1 VLAGQFADDPA
12 AVDEQ
17 RRADPN
23 LDHERPL
30 LELFEDQLS
39 AADLVIV
46 SKVDEIGEGGLSQV
60 EQHIKQHIAPGVK
73 IIAGNRGQL
82 PFEVVLGLERAS
94 EATIDERHT
103 HHDEDHEHGREHSHS
118 LFDTLVLRLG
128 SLERA
133 ALLRGLEA
141 VVREHVVYRAKGFAA
156 VSDKPMR
163 LVVQGV
169 GQRFESYFDRP
180 WRAEEPRATELVLIG
195 EGLDRARVTRT
206 LFAAVES

>member
-1 VLAGQFADDPA
+1 EDPGA
-12 AVDEQ
+12 IDEQ

-30 LELFEDQLS
+30 RELFEDQLS

-46 SKVDEIGEGGLSQV
+46 SKVDELTPAELARVEGQV
-60 EQHIKQHIAPGVK
+60 KAQLAPGVR
-73 IIAGNRGQL
+73 IVHANHGEL
-82 PFEVVLGLERAS
+82 PFDVVLGLERGS
-94 EATIDERHT
+94 EGTIDTRHT
-103 HHDEDHEHGREHSHS
+103 HHDDDHEHGREHSHS
-118 LFDTLVLRLG
+118 LFDTLVIRLEP
-128 SLERA
+128 LERS

-141 VVREHVVYRAKGFAA
+141 VVREHTVYRAKGFAA

-180 WRAEEPRATELVLIG
+180 WQPQEARATELVLIG
-195 EGLDRARVTRT
+195 AHLDRERITRT
-206 LFAAVES
+206 LLSAVGT